1 MAFNPMMLLKFRE
14 RLTLFNQDHPKVLP
28 FLNMVKDRALDE
40 GTIYELKVT
49 TTDGQEYVTN
59 IKLNQND
66 LESIRMLLNEGG
78 RNS

>member
-28 FLNMVKDRALDE
+28 FLNMVKDRALEE
-40 GTIYELKVT
+40 GTVYELKVT

-59 IKLNQND
+59 IRLNQND
-66 LESIRMLLNEGG
+66 LESIRMLMNESG

>member
-28 FLNMVKDRALDE
+28 FLNMVKDRALDK

>member
-14 RLTLFNQDHPKVLP
+14 RLTLFNRDHPKVLP

-66 LESIRMLLNEGG
+66 LESIRMLISEG
-78 RNS
+78 SKSS

>member
-14 RLTLFNQDHPKVLP
+14 RLTLFNRDHPKVLP